1 MYARILARMRNYYT
15 THRRV
20 CVCVC
25 VCVCVTRKPRE
36 MSRRNTYSEEYSGTL
51 TFRPRIQS

>member
-20 CVCVC
+20 RARARARARVCVCVC
-25 VCVCVTRKPRE
+25 VCVC
-36 MSRRNTYSEEYSGTL
+36 NT
-51 TFRPRIQS
+51 

>member
-25 VCVCVTRKPRE
+25 VCVCVTRKTA
-36 MSRRNTYSEEYSGTL
+36 RNVAS
-51 TFRPRIQS
+51 